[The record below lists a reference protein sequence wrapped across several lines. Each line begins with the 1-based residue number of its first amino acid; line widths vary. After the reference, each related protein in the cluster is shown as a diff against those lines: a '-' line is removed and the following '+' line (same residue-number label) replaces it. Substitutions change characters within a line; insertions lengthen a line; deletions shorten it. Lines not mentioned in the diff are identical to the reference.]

1 MHSVRRV
8 PCPLPAILANFC
20 CRRNL
25 RGPSMRWVVGIT
37 IGGSSWR
44 RIDVSGPGGK
54 TRKAGRGNVR
64 RLRAARRPLHFR
76 LRSTELVHDVYLRE
90 RSIRPRYRSGA
101 ASSQAAYASP
111 RTAENLKE
119 AGSLST
125 PVRG

>member
-1 MHSVRRV
+1 M
-8 PCPLPAILANFC
+8 
-20 CRRNL
+20 
-25 RGPSMRWVVGIT
+25 RGVVGIT

-90 RSIRPRYRSGA
+90 RSIDPDTVLALLPAKRLMPRPA
-101 ASSQAAYASP
+101 LL
-111 RTAENLKE
+111 RT
-119 AGSLST
+119 
-125 PVRG
+125 

>member
-1 MHSVRRV
+1 
-8 PCPLPAILANFC
+8 
-20 CRRNL
+20 
-25 RGPSMRWVVGIT
+25 MRWVVGIT

-90 RSIRPRYRSGA
+90 RSIDPDTVLALLPAKRLMPRPPLLRTRKRRVRFQRPFGA
-101 ASSQAAYASP
+101 
-111 RTAENLKE
+111 
-119 AGSLST
+119 
-125 PVRG
+125 